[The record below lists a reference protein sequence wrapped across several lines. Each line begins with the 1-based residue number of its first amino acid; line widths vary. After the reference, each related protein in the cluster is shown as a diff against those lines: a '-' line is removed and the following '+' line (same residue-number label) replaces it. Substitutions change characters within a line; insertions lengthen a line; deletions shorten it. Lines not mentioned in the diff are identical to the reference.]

1 MHPAFLDE
9 HWLVACRDR
18 RYKDLMRADFCCF
31 DEYTHTRSSEP
42 PLAVPMTTFYA
53 TRDRKITAAMVR
65 QPTASS
71 QALMV

>member
-1 MHPAFLDE
+1 
-9 HWLVACRDR
+9 
-18 RYKDLMRADFCCF
+18 MRADFCCF

-65 QPTASS
+65 QPTAYS